1 MGIVGDFVNELG
13 NFGSKHGRL
22 LLTIG
27 SICGVWVGGSLVAYG
42 AIKLHKELEE
52 DKEMSTKDKIKKG
65 VVDLG
70 PGIAVMGLT
79 TAAIIGNHKLN
90 SKQIAG
96 GIVVGAYA
104 KERAQRAKAEK
115 ELKEAMTK
123 KAEKEEE
130 PKKETPQSEKPLWKD
145 EFTGQFFRADASDIR
160 DAVNRAVAKK
170 TEKTI
175 DQHSKPYNCNSFEQT
190 FKLYGVVNLNDI
202 LMELNCE
209 HCDAADLIVWKLH
222 DNEFPSP
229 FGLKPDEEPELGI
242 DNFGNTYRVLQFT
255 DYVYPHWTAFR
266 DDDDD

>member
-42 AIKLHKELEE
+42 AVKLHKELDE

-70 PGIAVMGLT
+70 PGVAVMGLT
-79 TAAIIGNHKLN
+79 TAGIICNHKLS

-104 KERAQRAKAEK
+104 KERLQRAKAEK
-115 ELKEAMTK
+115 ELKDATTK
-123 KAEKEEE
+123 KSEKSEEQKSDV
-130 PKKETPQSEKPLWKD
+130 PKEEKPLWKD
-145 EFTGQFFRADASDIR
+145 EFTGQFFRADTTDIS

-170 TEKTI
+170 TASTI
-175 DQHSKPYNCNSFEQT
+175 DQNSKPYNCNSFEQN
-190 FKLYGVVNLNDI
+190 FKLYGIVKLNDI
-202 LMELNCE
+202 LEELGCE
-209 HCDAADLIVWKLH
+209 RCEAADLIVWRLNE
-222 DNEFPSP
+222 NEFPVP
-229 FGLKPDEEPELGI
+229 FGIKSGEEPELGI
-242 DNFGNTYRVLQFT
+242 DSLGNAYRVLQFA
-255 DYVYPHWTAFR
+255 DYVYPHWTAFK
-266 DDDDD
+266 DDDD

>member
-42 AIKLHKELEE
+42 AVKLHKELEE

-170 TEKTI
+170 TENALEI
-175 DQHSKPYNCNSFEQT
+175 HDKPYNRNDLET
-190 FKLYGVVNLNDI
+190 DFKMHGMVTLNDI
-202 LMELNCE
+202 LTELGCE
-209 HCDAADLIVWKLH
+209 WCDCGQYVIWRLGR
-222 DNEFPSP
+222 NEFPNV
-229 FGLKPDEEPELGI
+229 FGLKPDEELEVGL
-242 DNFGNTYRVLQFT
+242 DNFGNTYRVLKFT
-255 DYVYPHWTAFR
+255 DATYPSHIP
-266 DDDDD
+266 DDDD